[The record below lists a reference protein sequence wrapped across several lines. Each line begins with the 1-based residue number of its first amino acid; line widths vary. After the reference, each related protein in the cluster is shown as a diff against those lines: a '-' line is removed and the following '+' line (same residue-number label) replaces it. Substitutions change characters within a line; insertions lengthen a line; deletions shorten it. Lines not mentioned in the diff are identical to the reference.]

1 MGQEDH
7 TILTS
12 LGMEDLIEAIRQ
24 ELTVEELN
32 ISRSTG
38 LKVKREVLSN
48 TTGTFFDRDRVH
60 VLTAKR
66 IRNSS
71 EEDPMI

>member
-38 LKVKREVLSN
+38 LKVKREVLSH

-60 VLTAKR
+60 VLTAER

-71 EEDPMI
+71 EEDSMI